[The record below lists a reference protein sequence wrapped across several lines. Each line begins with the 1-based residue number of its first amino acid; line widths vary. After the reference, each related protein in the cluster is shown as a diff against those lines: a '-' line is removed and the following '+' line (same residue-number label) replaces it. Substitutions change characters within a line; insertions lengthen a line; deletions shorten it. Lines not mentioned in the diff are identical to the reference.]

1 MLIQLMLDI
10 KALFL
15 KKKFKNTMREKD
27 WEVKEGVEEE
37 VEEEV
42 VEVVEVAEEEEDL
55 EDKEVESSLVLEEE
69 EEHLKKEKQEM
80 KLSKNQ
86 MAAKEDNITKIE
98 TLIVDPIMTDEEET
112 KKVKLKIKE
121 ETTEEIEEVEITKE
135 EVIEDQELLI

>member
-1 MLIQLMLDI
+1 M
-10 KALFL
+10 
-15 KKKFKNTMREKD
+15 
-27 WEVKEGVEEE
+27 KEGVEEE
-37 VEEEV
+37 VEEEEEEVVEV
-42 VEVVEVAEEEEDL
+42 VEVVEVAEVAEEEEGL
-55 EDKEVESSLVLEEE
+55 EVKEMDSSLVLEEE

-98 TLIVDPIMTDEEET
+98 NLIINPMMTDEEET